1 MFRCAF
7 WSADGGIRGACVAA
21 GALFLSHILVGNVW
35 RMVEDPA
42 LLLLI
47 LLLLVLLPHLLHV
60 FLETQ
65 PHQFARP
72 VLGDTTS
79 TPD

>member
-60 FLETQ
+60 FLET
-65 PHQFARP
+65 
-72 VLGDTTS
+72 
-79 TPD
+79 